1 MNEVAVKKP
10 ITLGEILAAR
20 KRIAGH
26 VIHTPLRPSQ
36 SLSDRVG
43 TPVWIK
49 CEHQQYTGSFKLR
62 GAANAVLNL
71 NDDQKAKGVV
81 GVSTGNYGRAL
92 ANAARNAGVRAVI
105 CMSEL
110 VPKNKVD
117 GIRAQG
123 AEISISGQSQD
134 EAQKDV
140 DRLVREDGMT
150 MLPPFDHAD
159 IIAGQG
165 TLGLEVLEQL
175 PDAETLLVP
184 LSGGGLLAGVALA
197 AKSINPAIRVVGIS
211 MERGCAMIESL
222 QAGKPTSVREWPS
235 LADSLGGGI
244 GENNLYTFDMCADL
258 TDDFVLVSEAQI
270 ADGIR
275 AAYVDDQQVIEG
287 AAAVGIA
294 ALRAGLIDNPGR
306 TVVLSTGCNIDMDL
320 HRRIIGGEN
329 VDLAREAEQAPRLSE
344 GA

>member
-1 MNEVAVKKP
+1 MKEP
-10 ITLGEILAAR
+10 ITLGDVLSAR
-20 KRIAGH
+20 KTIAGH
-26 VIHTPLRPSQ
+26 VIHTPLRPSA
-36 SLSDRVG
+36 SLSEQIG
-43 TPVWIK
+43 SPVWLK

-62 GAANAVLNL
+62 GAANAVLKL
-71 NDDQKAKGVV
+71 SPEQKEKGVV

-92 ANAARNAGVRAVI
+92 ANAARNAEVRAVI

-110 VPKNKVD
+110 VPKNKVE

-123 AEISISGQSQD
+123 AEICISGTSQD
-134 EAQKDV
+134 EAQKEV
-140 DRLVREDGMT
+140 DRLVSEKGMT

-165 TLGLEVLEQL
+165 TLGLEILEQL
-175 PDAETLLVP
+175 PETDTLLVP

-211 MERGCAMIESL
+211 MERGCAMITSL
-222 QAGKPTSVREWPS
+222 QEGKPTAVRELPT

-244 GENNLYTFDMCADL
+244 GESNQYTFDMCADL
-258 TDDFVLVSEAQI
+258 TDDFVLVNEAQI

-275 AAYVDDQQVIEG
+275 AAYHDDQQVIEG

-294 ALRAGLIDNPGR
+294 ALRAGLIDNPGT

-320 HRRIIGGEN
+320 HKRIVGGED
-329 VDLAREAEQAPRLSE
+329 VDLMAE
-344 GA
+344 

>member
-1 MNEVAVKKP
+1 MKEP
-10 ITLGEILAAR
+10 ITLGDILAAR

-26 VIHTPLRPSQ
+26 IIDTPLRPSQ
-36 SLSDRVG
+36 SLTDHVG
-43 TPVWIK
+43 SPVWLK

-62 GAANAVLNL
+62 GAANAVLSL
-71 NDDQKAKGVV
+71 TDEDKAKGVV

-92 ANAARNAGVRAVI
+92 ANAARNANVRAVI

-110 VPKNKVD
+110 VPQNKVE
-117 GIRAQG
+117 GIRTQG
-123 AEISISGQSQD
+123 AEIVISGQSQD
-134 EAQKDV
+134 EAQKEV
-140 DRLVREDGMT
+140 DRLVSEEGMI

-159 IIAGQG
+159 VIAGQG
-165 TLGLEVLEQL
+165 TLGVDILEQL
-175 PDAETLLVP
+175 PNAETLLVP

-197 AKSINPAIRVVGIS
+197 AKAINPAIRVVGIS

-244 GENNLYTFDMCADL
+244 GENNLYTFDMCGDL
-258 TDDFVLVSEAQI
+258 TDDFVLVNEAQI

-275 AAYVDDQQVIEG
+275 AAYIDDQQVIEG

-306 TVVLSTGCNIDMDL
+306 TVVLSTGCNIDMEL
-320 HRRIIGGEN
+320 HRRIIGGED
-329 VDLAREAEQAPRLSE
+329 VDLAQEAEQSKTASSSE
-344 GA
+344 GH